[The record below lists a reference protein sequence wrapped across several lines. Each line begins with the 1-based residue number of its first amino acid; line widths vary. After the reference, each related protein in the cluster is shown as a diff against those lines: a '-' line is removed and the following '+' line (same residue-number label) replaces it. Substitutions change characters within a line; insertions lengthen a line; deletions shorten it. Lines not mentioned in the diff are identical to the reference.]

1 MAALNIARQQARKQ
15 GINITNKKEI
25 SGDRVSEDVMTD
37 SVLTELFYFDWGC
50 RKWVMYD
57 FEYFDSYDEARE
69 SGKSL
74 TKGN

>member
-1 MAALNIARQQARKQ
+1 MATLNIARQQARKQ
-15 GINITNKKEI
+15 GINITDKKEI
-25 SGDRVSEDVMTD
+25 SGYRVSDDVMTD
-37 SVLTELFYFDWGC
+37 SILTELFYFDWEC

-69 SGKSL
+69 SGKAL

>member
-1 MAALNIARQQARKQ
+1 MAALNIARQQARQQ

-25 SGDRVSEDVMTD
+25 SGYRVSDDVMTD
-37 SVLTELFYFDWGC
+37 SVLTELFYFDWGS

-69 SGKSL
+69 SGKAL
-74 TKGN
+74 TRGN

>member
-1 MAALNIARQQARKQ
+1 MATLNIARQQARKQ
-15 GINITNKKEI
+15 GINITDKKEI
-25 SGDRVSEDVMTD
+25 SGYRVSDDVMTD
-37 SVLTELFYFDWGC
+37 SVLTELFYFDWGR

-69 SGKSL
+69 SGKAL

>member
-1 MAALNIARQQARKQ
+1 MAALNIARQQARQQ

-25 SGDRVSEDVMTD
+25 SGYRVSDDVMTD
-37 SVLTELFYFDWGC
+37 SVLTELFYFDWAC

-74 TKGN
+74 TRGN